1 MLVELLI
8 NGGKEHFH
16 VGVGFLNGL
25 DALGAADDVH
35 HDDVPAAVLFQKI
48 NGRDGASAGGQH
60 GIDHVNHPV
69 GDVLRQLA
77 VVFHG
82 LVGLRVA
89 VQADVTDFCG
99 GDQFHHVVHHA
110 EAGAKD
116 GDDGQLLAGQHPAL
130 GSGDGGL
137 HLYLPGGQV
146 AGGLIAHQT
155 GNFADQLAEFL
166 NGGLLVA
173 QNGQLMLDQGMIED
187 VYVCHDISPSIYR
200 VE

>member
-1 MLVELLI
+1 M
-8 NGGKEHFH
+8 
-16 VGVGFLNGL
+16 
-25 DALGAADDVH
+25 
-35 HDDVPAAVLFQKI
+35 
-48 NGRDGASAGGQH
+48 
-60 GIDHVNHPV
+60 
-69 GDVLRQLA
+69 
-77 VVFHG
+77 
-82 LVGLRVA
+82 GLRVA

-99 GDQFHHVVHHA
+99 GDQLHHIVHHA

-116 GDDGQLLAGQHPAL
+116 GDDGQLLARQHPAL

>member
-1 MLVELLI
+1 M
-8 NGGKEHFH
+8 
-16 VGVGFLNGL
+16 
-25 DALGAADDVH
+25 
-35 HDDVPAAVLFQKI
+35 
-48 NGRDGASAGGQH
+48 
-60 GIDHVNHPV
+60 
-69 GDVLRQLA
+69 
-77 VVFHG
+77 
-82 LVGLRVA
+82 
-89 VQADVTDFCG
+89 
-99 GDQFHHVVHHA
+99 
-110 EAGAKD
+110 
-116 GDDGQLLAGQHPAL
+116 
-130 GSGDGGL
+130 